1 MSKHDYQTRTVD
13 GARAWAERHA
23 EPDYDDDRPTKADCD
38 REEAQ
43 ERWRE
48 EHMEK
53 IISDLQDAHE
63 RLEEADE
70 TAAAERLDEL
80 IATLG

>member
-1 MSKHDYQTRTVD
+1 MSKHDYHTSTVS

-23 EPDYDDDRPTKADCD
+23 EPDYDDDRPTNADCLAED
-38 REEAQ
+38 EQ
-43 ERWRE
+43 DRWRQ

>member
-1 MSKHDYQTRTVD
+1 MSKHDYQTSTVD
-13 GARAWAERHA
+13 GARAHAERHA
-23 EPDYDDDRPTKADCD
+23 EPDYDDRPTKADCD
-38 REEAQ
+38 REAAHEQ
-43 ERWRE
+43 WLK

-70 TAAAERLDEL
+70 TVAAERLDEL

>member
-1 MSKHDYQTRTVD
+1 MSKHDYHTSTVD
-13 GARAWAERHA
+13 GARAHAERHA
-23 EPDYDDDRPTKADCD
+23 EPDHDDRPTKADCD

-48 EHMEK
+48 ERMEK

-70 TAAAERLDEL
+70 TDAAERLDEL